1 MTAGGGRRTQDG
13 AVEVGLGLGSNM
25 GDKAGN
31 IARAVALLGER
42 GLLDQIELSSLYRTP
57 PWGVTG
63 QDWFVN
69 ACLVGQTRL
78 APEALL
84 AGLQQIER
92 DMGRVR
98 VLRWGP
104 RLIDLDILYFDDI
117 AARSAAL
124 TLPHPEMH
132 NRGFVMIP
140 LAEIRP
146 ELMLAGVSAR
156 VLAERFA
163 GEGVVKIAR

>member
-1 MTAGGGRRTQDG
+1 MTDDGRRRTQDG
-13 AVEVGLGLGSNM
+13 AVEVGIGLGSNM
-25 GDKAGN
+25 GDKPAN

-42 GLLDQIELSSLYRTP
+42 GLIDRIEMSSLYRTP
-57 PWGVTG
+57 PWGVTE

-78 APEALL
+78 PPEALL

-117 AARSAAL
+117 AAHSAAL

-163 GEGVVKIAR
+163 GEGVVKVK